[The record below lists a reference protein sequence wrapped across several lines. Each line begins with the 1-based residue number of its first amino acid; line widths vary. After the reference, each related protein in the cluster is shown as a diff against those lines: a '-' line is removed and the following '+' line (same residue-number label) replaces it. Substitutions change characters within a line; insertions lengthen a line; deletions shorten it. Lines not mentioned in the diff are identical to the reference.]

1 MLFNTTVDNQNF
13 EENNIHNSTTE
24 TEKTNIEKTE
34 LNNIVSQAYKEVY
47 NIASKVQTSMD
58 QINTQETSTDINQIN
73 RYKGDISGNTS
84 SVNINLSNEAE
95 INLYA
100 SMAVRQILELDQND
114 SVKAMVATML
124 ALDQKADDKKTNTQ
138 ASDHSDTVDNKNN
151 QQNKVK
157 EQYHPLLHNIQRSII
172 GALQNVGTSV
182 ILPVSASTYMNKFKD
197 SMRRLSNTGHNR
209 RAVKCAKYNAN
220 DIGSISANSNAVQSL
235 DASFNVPDYMV
246 PQYGE
251 TADKLALVNANGK
264 ESFSLRCPC
273 EDEHKVEGFSLF
285 GVGVTNTKEVINNIT
300 STYNSDKEWNERST
314 AENNINNFMQDLE
327 HNIDNITE
335 LKQNLENNIQTG
347 ATLNQSNIVESDITN
362 NSAPINV
369 KMANKYASEISSAF
383 EAVMNNASKIIRGTE
398 IENDK
403 QTIANQASSA
413 TSDSNQDTQVAVVT
427 GNDNTQS
434 NTNERHGN
442 GFALGLS
449 TKIIIAVVVVLVV
462 IVGVIILIVC
472 IKKGLI
478 GNSGDNGM
486 IEEQVP
492 VEETIEPVIEYTEPA
507 TMVESVIE
515 GPPEPV
521 AEEPVTAND
530 IAAAAE
536 GVDEQKSF
544 DINDSNDIVQDNVDN
559 TNVDENTNLL

>member
-1 MLFNTTVDNQNF
+1 MALNVTVDNQEF

-24 TEKTNIEKTE
+24 TEKTNIEKAE

-47 NIASKVQTSMD
+47 NIANKVQTNMD
-58 QINTQETSTDINQIN
+58 QINKQLTSSNVDQTN
-73 RYKGDISGNTS
+73 RYVGNITGNTAT
-84 SVNINLSNEAE
+84 VNINLSNEAE
-95 INLYA
+95 INLYS
-100 SMAVRQILELDQND
+100 SMAVKQILELDQND
-114 SVKAMVATML
+114 SVKAIIATML
-124 ALDQKADDKKTNTQ
+124 ALDQKADDAKTNSQ
-138 ASDHSDTVDNKNN
+138 ASDHSDTVDNKND

-172 GALQNVGTSV
+172 GALQNVGTSM
-182 ILPVSASTYMNKFKD
+182 ILPVSANTYMSKFKD
-197 SMRRLSNTGHNR
+197 NMHRLSNKGHNR

-235 DASFNVPDYMV
+235 DQSFNVPDYMI

-251 TADKLALVNANGK
+251 TADKLALVNTNGK

-273 EDEHKVEGFSLF
+273 EDNYEGYRLIERWSLF
-285 GVGVTNTKEVINNIT
+285 GTAVTNTKERIDNIT
-300 STYNSDKEWNERST
+300 NTYNSDKEWNERST
-314 AENNINNFMQDLE
+314 AENNINDFMQDLE

-362 NSAPINV
+362 NSAPV
-369 KMANKYASEISSAF
+369 KVTEANKYASNISSAF
-383 EAVMNNASKIIRGTE
+383 EAVMNNVSKIVRGTD

-403 QTIANQASSA
+403 QTISNQASSA
-413 TSDSNQDTQVAVVT
+413 TSDSNQDTKVGVVT

-434 NTNERHGN
+434 NTNERKSN
-442 GFALGLS
+442 GISLGIS

-486 IEEQVP
+486 VEEQVP
-492 VEETIEPVIEYTEPA
+492 VEETVEPVIEEPV
-507 TMVESVIE
+507 VET
-515 GPPEPV
+515 PPEPV
-521 AEEPVTAND
+521 EETVVEEPVTTND

-536 GVDEQKSF
+536 PSAVENVDEQNGF
-544 DINDSNDIVQDNVDN
+544 DIAQDNV
-559 TNVDENTNLL
+559 TADENDVQL